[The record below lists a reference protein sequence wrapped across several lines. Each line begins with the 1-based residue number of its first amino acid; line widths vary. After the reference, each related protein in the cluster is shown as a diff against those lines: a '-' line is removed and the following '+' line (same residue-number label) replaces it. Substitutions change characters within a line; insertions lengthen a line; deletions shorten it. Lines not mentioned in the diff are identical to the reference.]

1 MARRFSAPYQSE
13 PVSGLATWAR
23 NLAVFSVVAALVS
36 IAIVRFGFLEV
47 KPALVTFFGALA
59 CAGLS
64 ILAGFAAFVAIW
76 QNGSRGMGRILLAF
90 LIDAVVLAYPAYL
103 GLQYRKLP
111 PIHDITTDPIDPP
124 RFEALARLRTGGG
137 ANTAVYAGLYSA
149 EQQRLAYPDIETVEL
164 EVPAQRAYE
173 VTRALVTKRKWL
185 VIDERAPQPPRRIG
199 RIEAVAR
206 TPIMGFREDVSI
218 RIMPEAEGSRVDI
231 RSSSRYFESD
241 LGSNAARVS
250 SLIEDINRAVDSVKP
265 VKKPQAPAKAQA
277 KTVKK

>member
-36 IAIVRFGFLEV
+36 IVIVRFGFLEV

-185 VIDERAPQPPRRIG
+185 VIDERAPQPPRRLG

-218 RIMPEAEGSRVDI
+218 RITPEAEGSRVDI

>member
-13 PVSGLATWAR
+13 PVSSLATWAR
-23 NLAVFSVVAALVS
+23 NLAIFSVVAVVVS
-36 IAIVRFGFLEV
+36 TIIVRFGFLEM
-47 KPALVTFFGALA
+47 KPALATFFGALA

-64 ILAGFAAFVAIW
+64 ILVGLAAFAAIW
-76 QNGSRGMGRILLAF
+76 QNGSRGMGRILLAL
-90 LIDAVVLAYPAYL
+90 LIDAMILAYPTYL

-124 RFEALARLRTGGG
+124 RFEALARLRAGEGT
-137 ANTAVYAGLYSA
+137 NPAVYAGLYSA

-173 VTRALVTKRKWL
+173 VTLALVNKRKWR
-185 VIDERAPQPPRRIG
+185 VVDERPPQPRREG
-199 RIEAVAR
+199 HIEAIAQ
-206 TPIMGFREDVSI
+206 TLIMGFREDVSI
-218 RIMPEAEGSRVDI
+218 RVRPDGEDSRVDI
-231 RSSSRYFESD
+231 RSASRYFDSD

-250 SLIEDINRAVDSVKP
+250 RLIEDINTAVDNAKP
-265 VKKPQAPAKAQA
+265 VTKKPPTPAKVQA

>member
-13 PVSGLATWAR
+13 PVSSLASWAR
-23 NLAVFSVVAALVS
+23 NLAVFSVVAVVVS
-36 IAIVRFGFLEV
+36 VIIVRFGFLEM
-47 KPALVTFFGALA
+47 KPALVTLFGALA

-64 ILAGFAAFVAIW
+64 ILVGLAAFVAIW
-76 QNGSRGMGRILLAF
+76 QNGSRGMSRILLAL

-111 PIHDITTDPIDPP
+111 AIHDITTDPIDPP
-124 RFEALARLRTGGG
+124 RFDALARLRTGEG
-137 ANTAVYAGLYSA
+137 ANPAVYAGLYSA
-149 EQQRLAYPDIETVEL
+149 EQQRQAYPDIETVEL

-173 VTRALVTKRKWL
+173 VTLALVNRRKWL
-185 VIDERAPQPPRRIG
+185 VIDERPPQPRRVG

-218 RIMPEAEGSRVDI
+218 RVTPDGEGSRVDI
-231 RSSSRYFESD
+231 RSASRYFESD

-250 SLIEDINRAVDSVKP
+250 KLIDDINTAADNAKP
-265 VKKPQAPAKAQA
+265 APKKPQAAPKVQA
-277 KTVKK
+277 KNSKK

>member
-36 IAIVRFGFLEV
+36 IVIVRFGFLEV

-173 VTRALVTKRKWL
+173 VTRALVTKRRWL

-218 RIMPEAEGSRVDI
+218 RITPEAEGSRVDI